1 MIFKRILALIIDW
14 IAAILVVQIIP
25 DGPDYGTQSH
35 ALLTLLIFASQV
47 FLFTWLTGSSFG
59 QRIFGLRVQDINTQQ
74 KPRLIQSLIR
84 TLLIILVFPPLL
96 STASGRG
103 LHDRIAKTQIVQ
115 IY

>member
-1 MIFKRILALIIDW
+1 MTGLEPVIFRVSDGCRKPTWQHHNIIF
-14 IAAILVVQIIP
+14 
-25 DGPDYGTQSH
+25 H
-35 ALLTLLIFASQV
+35 AKCY
-47 FLFTWLTGSSFG
+47 SSFG

-103 LHDRIAKTQIVQ
+103 LHDRIAKTQIISV
-115 IY
+115 